1 MIGGNLMER
10 KVDSKV
16 VFEGKIFKVTHDDV
30 FIEKTQ
36 TMAKREIVHHH
47 GGVGMVAYHEGCV
60 LLVKQYRYSIGDYTL
75 EIPAGKLEFGE
86 DPMVSAIRELE
97 EETGYKAHDVS
108 KISTILAT
116 PGYCNEHLHIYLTK
130 SLTKVENPRLGD
142 EDEDLEIAWY
152 PLETCM
158 KMIQDGQIVDAKT
171 VIGILYLK
179 AQ

>member
-1 MIGGNLMER
+1 
-10 KVDSKV
+10 
-16 VFEGKIFKVTHDDV
+16 
-30 FIEKTQ
+30 
-36 TMAKREIVHHH
+36 
-47 GGVGMVAYHEGCV
+47 
-60 LLVKQYRYSIGDYTL
+60 
-75 EIPAGKLEFGE
+75 
-86 DPMVSAIRELE
+86 MVSAIRELE